1 MAGFIDTMRAEGYA
15 VWSICR
21 VLREQGCQVAA
32 RTYRAWRRAA
42 PAVRTIT
49 ETQVIDAVRSAVWTA
64 DARGRRKMT
73 ALLRRT
79 MVPGVS
85 TGSVDRPGAGPADC
99 RVFAAIK
106 AAGPRSRRRMAN
118 ALATCSIART
128 TARWRS
134 GRAKGL
140 AVHSRRF

>member
-49 ETQVIDAVRSAVWTA
+49 DAQVIDAVRSALWTA
-64 DARGRRKMT
+64 DARGRRKLTPEGLM
-73 ALLRRT
+73 
-79 MVPGVS
+79 G
-85 TGSVDRPGAGPADC
+85 G
-99 RVFAAIK
+99 
-106 AAGPRSRRRMAN
+106 
-118 ALATCSIART
+118 
-128 TARWRS
+128 
-134 GRAKGL
+134 GR
-140 AVHSRRF
+140 